1 MGLGLLTL
9 INVGKENIF
18 LSAQPEITYFKIA
31 YKRYTNYSIEQ
42 TAQYFKTTPD
52 FSRRCTV
59 NIGKNADLIGMTYL
73 CIILPTIQL
82 ETITNLKKFAWVEKI
97 GIALINYI
105 EFEIGGTIIDRH
117 YGDWLNIW
125 NELTISGGQ
134 KHGYNKMIGN
144 IPVLTDF
151 SLNKNKYILYV
162 PLSFWFCQDS
172 GLTLPL
178 IALAHNEIKIHVEFN
193 TIDTCYNISPSYYMR
208 VTNNICIL
216 QPGEI
221 IYQYY
226 QNIKNI
232 AKFIYFDNINQILY
246 YNPLVGKFIVPTE
259 LNDNKLKIIGNIS
272 NFNIYIQPNSVIV
285 QNEDYFKFNKPSF
298 IDAYLLIDYIYLDN
312 YERKKFINNDHEY
325 LIQVIQTLPQQILYS
340 VNTIYKL
347 PFYNPIKLII
357 WHCLTVSNNLINNKF
372 NYTSYPYTEIE
383 QDLITKNTIVIN
395 SINRMDLSA
404 IQYYDIIQKYQY
416 KFYNTQKGIYLYS
429 FALNPLELQPSGS
442 INFSKIDDAYI
453 SLNMNSIVNYQNPV
467 FIQAYGVQYNILKI
481 SNGVGGL
488 IYIL

>member
-1 MGLGLLTL
+1 M
-9 INVGKENIF
+9 
-18 LSAQPEITYFKIA
+18 
-31 YKRYTNYSIEQ
+31 
-42 TAQYFKTTPD
+42 
-52 FSRRCTV
+52 
-59 NIGKNADLIGMTYL
+59 
-73 CIILPTIQL
+73 
-82 ETITNLKKFAWVEKI
+82 
-97 GIALINYI
+97 
-105 EFEIGGTIIDRH
+105 
-117 YGDWLNIW
+117 
-125 NELTISGGQ
+125 
-134 KHGYNKMIGN
+134 
-144 IPVLTDF
+144 
-151 SLNKNKYILYV
+151 
-162 PLSFWFCQDS
+162 
-172 GLTLPL
+172 
-178 IALAHNEIKIHVEFN
+178 
-193 TIDTCYNISPSYYMR
+193 
-208 VTNNICIL
+208 
-216 QPGEI
+216 
-221 IYQYY
+221 
-226 QNIKNI
+226 
-232 AKFIYFDNINQILY
+232 
-246 YNPLVGKFIVPTE
+246 
-259 LNDNKLKIIGNIS
+259 
-272 NFNIYIQPNSVIV
+272 
-285 QNEDYFKFNKPSF
+285 
-298 IDAYLLIDYIYLDN
+298 IDYIYLDN